1 MNLSL
6 TNTNMSSQYY
16 TSRLQNQIASQQS
29 EIQEQ
34 QSQIQ
39 SQQQELQKYTSKT
52 REQQQEIQEQDL
64 LIHGQ
69 NQTLQHEKMKKASN
83 NRSIAEGSASYKDLE
98 QHQRLSKTLRIPPQV
113 DQTSQLDNVTCVNSA
128 AKQQAIQT
136 YQANQLLTQ
145 IPIKTAATKP
155 LNLLA

>member
-1 MNLSL
+1 
-6 TNTNMSSQYY
+6 MSSQYY

-29 EIQEQ
+29 KIQSQQSEIQEQ

-39 SQQQELQKYTSKT
+39 SQQQDLQKYTSKV
-52 REQQQEIQEQDL
+52 REQQQEIQEQDS
-64 LIHGQ
+64 IIQGQ
-69 NQTLQHEKMKKASN
+69 NQTIQHEKMKKASN
-83 NRSIAEGSASYKDLE
+83 NKSIAEGSASYKDLE
-98 QHQRLSKTLRIPPQV
+98 QHQKLSKSLRITHQV
-113 DQTSQLDNVTCVNSA
+113 DQTSQLDNVTHVNSP